1 MKLPIKDY
9 FGLLYKYLKKQKNMV
24 ILLFF
29 ILVTNLV
36 IQLANP
42 QILRYYIDAVTENLA
57 VKI

>member
-29 ILVTNLV
+29 ILVINLV

-42 QILRYYIDAVTENLA
+42 QILRYYIDAVT
-57 VKI
+57 